1 MVFIYVCTMQL
12 TMSLGWSCTAIA
24 EPQSK
29 MLPPSSLTMAS
40 YGHDHI
46 LFAET
51 YALFAA
57 TDTMPARGLG
67 DTGSGGEAACYS
79 AYLAYLCCVHDCTQA
94 SGNTTAQEGDR
105 LQGRLLVDLSYTNF
119 VYHSVL

>member
-1 MVFIYVCTMQL
+1 MYHAAHNVIGMVMHSYCRTTEQDAA
-12 TMSLGWSCTAIA
+12 T
-24 EPQSK
+24 
-29 MLPPSSLTMAS
+29 SSLTMAF

-67 DTGSGGEAACYS
+67 DTGSSGEAACYS